1 MIVHTFACI
10 VEREVYVFTAP
21 STYICGGC
29 RDEDTCGVY
38 MWSVHEHKPERV

>member
-21 STYICGGC
+21 STYTCGGC
-29 RDEDTCGVY
+29 RDENTFGVY
-38 MWSVHEHKPERV
+38 MSTN